1 MLVEIKLDNVIATYD
16 TDDNTVM
23 FEVNGQCSDAYDR
36 VVAIEMLKQMTRT
49 LESLP

>member
-1 MLVEIKLDNVIATYD
+1 MIVELKIDGLTATYD
-16 TDDNTVM
+16 TDDNTVF
-23 FEVNGQCSDAYDR
+23 FEVKGQYSDAYDR